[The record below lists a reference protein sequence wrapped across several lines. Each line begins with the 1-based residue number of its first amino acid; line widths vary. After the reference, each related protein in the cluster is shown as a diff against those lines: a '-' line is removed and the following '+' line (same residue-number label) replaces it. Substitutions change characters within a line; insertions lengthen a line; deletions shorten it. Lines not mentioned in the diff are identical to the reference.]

1 MNEVLGPAL
10 ATKAVHTRAVLRLAI
25 LIAPLATLCVSFVCD
40 VYVFDGRCCPSS

>member
-25 LIAPLATLCVSFVCD
+25 LIAPLATLCVSL
-40 VYVFDGRCCPSS
+40 RWL